1 MAKIAPEITSE
12 IGRLTAC
19 VLCAPGPEH
28 DAMAPDHIS
37 PLRLGPYGWESNPD
51 YLLFDD
57 LVLLPQLQ
65 AEHAALRRL
74 VAAFTGDRNCL
85 DLRDLLGHVL
95 ALPAARAEVIEEVLD
110 LEGQLGLAGPRLA
123 HARAALADLSA
134 ADLCHALVA
143 GADPESGAAI
153 LSYPAPNL
161 LFARD
166 LLAVVGSAV
175 VLGWPRSRARKR
187 DGILARAI
195 ARHHPRLRD
204 AARIDIR
211 ADRPGLSPAELD
223 DERCLEGGDVLV
235 LRSDLVLIGIGQRT
249 TLPAA
254 LRLAALLRERG
265 VRQVIGVVLPV
276 ARATMHL
283 DTVVTMVD
291 RDLVLAFPPAL
302 AGGAGDLDAV
312 GLVDLHADAC
322 PIAGPLPSVL
332 SERGLQVA
340 VVPCG
345 DGDPRA
351 ALREQ
356 WSDGANAFCLVP
368 GGIVLYGRNGATLRA
383 LNRHGFAVLSPE
395 FVIDNAE
402 RLAAAGERFVVAL
415 PGSEL
420 SRGRG
425 GPRCL
430 TLPLAR
436 EPAGLPAFDADAPVA

>member
-1 MAKIAPEITSE
+1 
-12 IGRLTAC
+12 
-19 VLCAPGPEH
+19 
-28 DAMAPDHIS
+28 MAPDHIS
-37 PLRLGPYGWESNPD
+37 PLRLGPYGWEANPD

-65 AEHAALRRL
+65 AEHAVLRRL

-85 DLRDLLGHVL
+85 DVRELLGQVL
-95 ALPAARAEVIEEVLD
+95 ALPAARSEILAEVLE
-110 LEGQLGLAGPRLA
+110 LEGQLGLSGPRLH
-123 HARAALADLSA
+123 HARTVLADLPA
-134 ADLCHALVA
+134 ADLCQALVS
-143 GADPESGAAI
+143 GADPDTGARW

-166 LLAVVGSAV
+166 LLAVVGKSV

-187 DGILARAI
+187 DGILARAV
-195 ARHHPRLRD
+195 ARHHPWFRGAD
-204 AARIDIR
+204 RIDLR

-235 LRSDLVLIGIGQRT
+235 LRHDLVLVGIGQRT

-254 LRLAALLRERG
+254 LRLAAQLRDRG
-265 VRQVIGVVLPV
+265 VRHVLGVVLPV

-283 DTVVTMVD
+283 DTVVTMID
-291 RDLVLAFPPAL
+291 QSLVLAFPPAL
-302 AGGAGDLDAV
+302 GGAAGDLDAV
-312 GLVDLHADAC
+312 GLVDLLAEGC
-322 PIAGPLPSVL
+322 PIAGSLTAAL
-332 SERGLQVA
+332 AERGLAVT

-345 DGDPRA
+345 DGDARA

-368 GGIVLYGRNGATLRA
+368 GGIVLYGRNTATLRA
-383 LNRHGFAVLSPE
+383 LNRQGFSVLAPD
-395 FVIDNAE
+395 FVVDNAE
-402 RLAAAGERFVVAL
+402 MLARSGERFVVAL

-436 EPAGLPAFDADAPVA
+436 DDAGLPGFDADAPSA